1 MYLKDV
7 ESHVPDEAAGRFGR
21 VIQAGRQ
28 AGRETPGIYHLF
40 AWRPQAAQHL
50 GHFMEE
56 VMRRPSAL
64 TPGQRELI
72 AAWTS
77 ARNDCRF

>member
-1 MYLKDV
+1 MYLQDV
-7 ESHVPDEAAGRFGR
+7 EAHVPGEAAGRFGR
-21 VIQAGRQ
+21 VIEAGRK
-28 AGRETPGIYHLF
+28 AGRPIPQIYHLF
-40 AWRPQAAQHL
+40 AWRPEAANHL

-56 VMRRPSAL
+56 VMRSPSAL

-77 ARNDCRF
+77 ARNDCLF